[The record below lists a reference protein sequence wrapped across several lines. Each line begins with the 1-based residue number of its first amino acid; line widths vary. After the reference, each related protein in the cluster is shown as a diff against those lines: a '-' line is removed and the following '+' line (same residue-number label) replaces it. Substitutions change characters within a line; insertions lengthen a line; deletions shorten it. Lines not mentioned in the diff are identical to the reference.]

1 MSALSALSR
10 PLAPLT
16 GAGLGLL
23 SRLRLP
29 QTTGR
34 LSLAGLEAPVEI
46 IRDRWGVPHIY
57 AQNHHD
63 LMYAQGFVHGQDRLW
78 QMDFNRRLVSGRLA
92 EVLGAAAL
100 PVDRWMRTIGMRRA
114 AEQDVAV
121 ISAGTYAELEAYAAG
136 VNAYVAQGPLPV
148 ECALLR
154 YQPGPWMVA
163 DTLSWV
169 KMMSW
174 SLSVNWETEMLR
186 AQLIA
191 RLGEDLAAQLE
202 VPYLDRWPLIL
213 PGGRGRTVGGDAAAD
228 GDAGPLF
235 GAGSAALDSAKAGR
249 PFTGPPA
256 NAGLGSNNWVIAGA
270 HTASGKPLLAN
281 DMHLLLSA
289 PAIWYENHLSDGTC
303 NIAGVTF
310 PGLPGI
316 VAGHNNYVAW
326 GFTNG
331 FPDVE
336 DLFIEHLRRTAEG
349 RVQYEFRG
357 AWLDAQVFHE
367 EIRVKGE
374 LPVVEEVVVTGH
386 GPIIN
391 SLAAGELGTEQ
402 PLALRW
408 TSLDPDSIIEGLRA
422 INCAQ
427 NCLELH
433 EAFRFWTAPVQNVVY
448 ADVEG
453 NIGFT
458 HAGKIP
464 IRAKGDGQ
472 VPVPG
477 WTGEYEWTGYIPY
490 DELPHLYNPPE
501 GYIVTANNR
510 VAPDGY
516 PHFLGREYCQGDRA
530 ERITELLQARLA
542 QKIDVAY
549 VQHMQFDQVSPSARF
564 VAHSLAGLAPGAP
577 AAADGDEPDLAAAIE
592 LMRAWDG
599 RLAPDSQAAAIYEV
613 FMRCMLTT
621 MLSSKLGD
629 LTVRY
634 MGKGPTPI
642 LAEASLYGERAFEW
656 VQGILARPA
665 APWFDGAAGR
675 DAAMRAALRQALRY
689 LQGTLGPR
697 RENWSWGRLHKL
709 TFGHMLGRNGTLGAF
724 FNRGPY
730 PIGGDGSTIW
740 ASGSSYHDLD
750 SPHVVGPPFRFI
762 ADLSDLNNSVSMLA
776 PGQSGNPAS
785 PHYDDQVDA
794 WFTGAYHPLLCE
806 RRAVELAG
814 RATLWLEPPG

>member
-1 MSALSALSR
+1 MPALSR
-10 PLAPLT
+10 SLAPLI

-23 SRLRLP
+23 GRRRLS
-29 QTTGR
+29 QTGGR
-34 LSLAGLEAPVEI
+34 LSIAGLAAPVEI
-46 IRDRWGVPHIY
+46 IRDGWGVPHLY
-57 AQNHHD
+57 AQNKHD
-63 LMYAQGFVHGQDRLW
+63 LLFAQGFVHAQDRLW

-92 EVLGAAAL
+92 EVLGAVAL

-114 AEQDVAV
+114 AEQDVA
-121 ISAGTYAELEAYAAG
+121 ALTPGTRADLEAYAAG
-136 VNAYVAQGPLPV
+136 VNAHIGRGPLPV
-148 ECALLR
+148 EYALLR
-154 YQPGPWMVA
+154 YRPEPWGPA
-163 DTLSWV
+163 DTLSWA

-174 SLSVNWETEMLR
+174 SLSVNWETEILR

-191 RLGEDLAAQLE
+191 RLGRDLAAELE

-213 PGGRGRTVGGDAAAD
+213 TGDDGPGTD
-228 GDAGPLF
+228 GDGE
-235 GAGSAALDSAKAGR
+235 GAGALDRAEAAR
-249 PFTGPPA
+249 PFTGPRA
-256 NAGLGSNNWVIAGA
+256 NAGLGSNNWVVSGA

-289 PAIWYENHLSDGTC
+289 PAIWYENHLDDGEC

-310 PGLPGI
+310 PGMPGVI
-316 VAGHNNYVAW
+316 AGHNSYVAW

-331 FPDVE
+331 FPDVQ
-336 DLFIEHLRRTAEG
+336 DLFIEHLQRLADG

-357 AWLDAQVFHE
+357 EWLDAQVLRE
-367 EIRVKGE
+367 EIRVKGA
-374 LPVVEEVVVTGH
+374 PSVVEEVVVTGH

-391 SLAAGELGTEQ
+391 SLAAAELSGEQ

-408 TSLDPDSIIEGLRA
+408 TSLDPDPIMEGLRS
-422 INCAQ
+422 INCAHS
-427 NCLELH
+427 CLEMH
-433 EAFRFWTAPVQNVVY
+433 EALRFWTAPGQNVVY

-477 WTGEYEWTGYIPY
+477 WTGEYEWTGYVPY

-510 VAPDGY
+510 VAQEGFPY
-516 PHFLGREYCQGDRA
+516 FLGREYCQGDRA
-530 ERITELLQARLA
+530 ERITELLRARLA

-549 VQHMQFDQVSPSARF
+549 VQRMQLDQVSTAARF
-564 VAHSLAGLAPGAP
+564 VAGCLAALPAHGPGETA
-577 AAADGDEPDLAAAIE
+577 GDDDPELAAAIE

-599 RLAPDSQAAAIYEV
+599 QLAPDSPAAAVYEV

-621 MLSSKLGD
+621 MLSPRLGD

-634 MGKGPTPI
+634 MGKGPTPV

-656 VQGILARPA
+656 VQGVLAAPA
-665 APWFDGAAGR
+665 APWFDGVAER
-675 DAAMRAALRQALRY
+675 DDAMRAALRQAVKY
-689 LQGTLGPR
+689 LHGALGPR
-697 RENWSWGRLHKL
+697 RDEWAWGDLHKL
-709 TFGHMLGRNGTLGAF
+709 TFGHILGSVGALAGY

-730 PIGGDGSTIW
+730 PIGGDGSTVW
-740 ASGSSYHDLD
+740 ASGSSYHDLN
-750 SPHVVGPPFRFI
+750 SPQVIGPPFRFV
-762 ADLSDLNNSVSMLA
+762 ADLSDLNHSLGVLS

-785 PHYDDQVDA
+785 PHYADQVEA
-794 WFTGAYHPLLCE
+794 WFTGEYHPLLCE
-806 RRAVELAG
+806 RGAVEQAG
-814 RATLWLEPPG
+814 RATLWLEPKT

>member
-1 MSALSALSR
+1 MPALSALSR
-10 PLAPLT
+10 TLAPLM

-23 SRLRLP
+23 SRRRLP
-29 QTTGR
+29 KMAGR
-34 LSLAGLEAPVEI
+34 LSLAGLQAPVEI
-46 IRDRWGVPHIY
+46 IRDSWGVPHIY
-57 AQNHHD
+57 ATNNHD
-63 LMYAQGFVHGQDRLW
+63 LMFAQGFVHAQDRLW
-78 QMDFNRRLVSGRLA
+78 QMDFNRRLVAGRLA
-92 EVLGAAAL
+92 EVLGTVAL

-114 AEQDVAV
+114 AEQDVAG
-121 ISAGTYAELEAYAAG
+121 ISAGTRAELEAYAAG
-136 VNAYVAQGPLPV
+136 VSAYIAQGPLPI

-154 YQPGPWMVA
+154 YQPEPWVVA
-163 DTLSWV
+163 DTLCWV
-169 KMMSW
+169 KMISW
-174 SLSVNWETEMLR
+174 SLSVNWETEILR

-191 RLGEDLAAQLE
+191 RLGKDLAAQLE

-213 PGGRGRTVGGDAAAD
+213 PNGGGRRVDRD
-228 GDAGPLF
+228 
-235 GAGSAALDSAKAGR
+235 AALDSAEAAR
-249 PFTGPPA
+249 PFAGPPA
-256 NAGLGSNNWVIAGA
+256 SAGLGSNNWVIAGS
-270 HTASGKPLLAN
+270 HTVSGKPLLAN

-310 PGLPGI
+310 PGLPGVI
-316 VAGHNNYVAW
+316 AGHNSYVAW

-331 FPDVE
+331 FSDVE
-336 DLFIEHLRRTAEG
+336 DLFIEHLRRTADG

-357 AWLDAQVFHE
+357 GWLDAQVFHE
-367 EIRVKGE
+367 EIRVKGG
-374 LPVVEEVVVTGH
+374 PSVVEEVVVTGH

-391 SLAAGELGTEQ
+391 SLAAGELGAEQ

-408 TSLDPDSIIEGLRA
+408 TSLEPDSIIEGLRA
-422 INCAQ
+422 INCAR
-427 NCLELH
+427 NCLELR

-453 NIGFT
+453 NIGYT

-464 IRAKGDGQ
+464 IRARGDGQ
-472 VPVPG
+472 VPAPG

-490 DELPHLYNPPE
+490 DELPHLYNPPQ

-510 VAPDGY
+510 VAQEGY
-516 PHFLGREYCQGDRA
+516 PYFLGREYCQGDRA
-530 ERITELLQARLA
+530 ERITELLRARVE
-542 QKIDVAY
+542 QKIDIAY
-549 VQHMQFDQVSPSARF
+549 VQHMQFDQVSTSARF
-564 VAHSLAGLAPGAP
+564 VARCLADLAPGG
-577 AAADGDEPDLAAAIE
+577 AAEADGEDSDLAAAIA

-613 FMRCMLTT
+613 FMRRMLTT
-621 MLSSKLGD
+621 MLSPKLGD

-634 MGKGPTPI
+634 MGKGPTPV

-675 DAAMRAALRQALRY
+675 DAAMRAALRQALKY
-689 LQGTLGPR
+689 LQGALGSR
-697 RENWSWGRLHKL
+697 REDWTWGRLHKL
-709 TFGHMLGRNGTLGAF
+709 TFGHTLGRDGALGGF

-740 ASGSSYHDLD
+740 ASGSSDHDLN

-762 ADLSDLNNSVSMLA
+762 ADLGDLNNSLGLLA

-806 RRAVELAG
+806 RRAVEQAA
-814 RATLWLEPPG
+814 RATLWLEPTT

>member
-1 MSALSALSR
+1 MPALSALSR
-10 PLAPLT
+10 TLAPLM

-23 SRLRLP
+23 SRRRLP
-29 QTTGR
+29 RQAGR
-34 LSLAGLEAPVEI
+34 LSLAGLQAPVEI
-46 IRDRWGVPHIY
+46 IRDSWGVPHIY
-57 AQNHHD
+57 ATNNHD
-63 LMYAQGFVHGQDRLW
+63 LMFAQGFVHAQDRLW

-92 EVLGAAAL
+92 EVLGAVAL

-114 AEQDVAV
+114 AEQDVAL
-121 ISAGTYAELEAYAAG
+121 ISAGTRDELEAYAAG
-136 VNAYVAQGPLPV
+136 VSAYIAQGPLPV

-154 YQPGPWMVA
+154 YQPEPWIVA
-163 DTLSWV
+163 DTLSWIN
-169 KMMSW
+169 MMSW
-174 SLSVNWETEMLR
+174 SLSVNWETEILR

-191 RLGEDLAAQLE
+191 RLGKDLAAQLE

-213 PGGRGRTVGGDAAAD
+213 PNGGGRRVDRD
-228 GDAGPLF
+228 
-235 GAGSAALDSAKAGR
+235 AALDSAEAAR
-249 PFTGPPA
+249 PFAGPPA
-256 NAGLGSNNWVIAGA
+256 SAGLGSNNWVIAGS
-270 HTASGKPLLAN
+270 HTVSGKPLLAN

-310 PGLPGI
+310 PGLPGVI
-316 VAGHNNYVAW
+316 AGHNSYVAW

-331 FPDVE
+331 FSDVE
-336 DLFIEHLRRTAEG
+336 DLFIEHLRRTGNG

-357 AWLDAQVFHE
+357 GWLDAQVFNE
-367 EIRVKGE
+367 EIRVKGG
-374 LPVVEEVVVTGH
+374 PSVVEEVVVTGH

-391 SLAAGELGTEQ
+391 SLAAGELGAEQ

-408 TSLDPDSIIEGLRA
+408 TSLEPDSIIEGLRA
-422 INCAQ
+422 INCAR
-427 NCLELH
+427 NCLELR

-453 NIGFT
+453 NIGYT

-464 IRAKGDGQ
+464 IRARGDGQ
-472 VPVPG
+472 VPAPG

-490 DELPHLYNPPE
+490 DELPHLYNQPQ

-510 VAPDGY
+510 VAQEGY
-516 PHFLGREYCQGDRA
+516 HYFLGREYCQGDRA
-530 ERITELLQARLA
+530 ERITELLRARLE

-549 VQHMQFDQVSPSARF
+549 VQHMQFDQVSTSARF
-564 VAHSLAGLAPGAP
+564 VARCLADLAPGG
-577 AAADGDEPDLAAAIE
+577 AAEADGEDSDLAEAIA

-613 FMRCMLTT
+613 FMRRMLTT
-621 MLSSKLGD
+621 MLSPKLGD

-634 MGKGPTPI
+634 MGKGPTPV

-675 DAAMRAALRQALRY
+675 DAAMRAALRQALKY
-689 LQGTLGPR
+689 LQGALGSR
-697 RENWSWGRLHKL
+697 REDWTWGRLHKL
-709 TFGHMLGRNGTLGAF
+709 TFGHTLGRDGALGGF

-740 ASGSSYHDLD
+740 ASGSSDHDLN

-762 ADLSDLNNSVSMLA
+762 ADLGDLNNSLGLLA

-785 PHYDDQVDA
+785 PHYADQVDA

-806 RRAVELAG
+806 RRAVEQAA
-814 RATLWLEPPG
+814 RATLWLEPTT